1 LPSRIRVV
9 YERLPVVLQEL
20 VVAAAGWRS
29 YRNRFGPA
37 FHRILGELEASD
49 GFDAARVRADQEQR
63 LQSIVRFAAATVPY
77 YRTLFRREGIDPAS
91 IRTVDDLARIPPLDK
106 ETVHVE
112 GQAMWSEAIPA
123 RELIL
128 GSSSGT
134 TGTPLTLAYTRDAF
148 AWEYAVNWRQ
158 RGWHGLRL
166 GDRFAAFGG
175 QLVVPL
181 PQSKP
186 PFWRF
191 DRLRHR
197 MLFSLYH
204 MSEEHLAHYAAE
216 LARAGYTFWQGYPS
230 SLSLVAAWML
240 DHGVELG
247 GAAPRAVFTSS
258 ESLLEFQRDQIARAA
273 GAPVG
278 DRYGHSEFAVSAVT
292 CPAGSYHVDTEFC
305 VVEIDPHEDTPDWVR
320 GEILATGFSNRAMP
334 LLRYRTGDVA
344 TLRKKGSCPCGRAR
358 PILERIDGR
367 LEDYVST
374 PDGRRIGRMDHVF
387 KEAIE
392 VKEAQLFQPSVD
404 RLVVRLVPRSRFD
417 GTARAA
423 LERALRDRLGDKIAL
438 DFEIAAAIPRL
449 PNGKFRAV
457 VSEVPGARL
466 AASGPAAPLEH

>member
-77 YRTLFRREGIDPAS
+77 YRAAFRREGVDPES
-91 IRTVDDLARIPPLDK
+91 IRTVDDLTRIPPLDK
-106 ETVHVE
+106 ETVHAE
-112 GQAMWSEAIPA
+112 GRSLWSEAIPA
-123 RELIL
+123 RELVL
-128 GSSSGT
+128 GHSSGT
-134 TGTPLTLAYTRDAF
+134 TGTALSLAYTREAM

-166 GDRFAAFGG
+166 GDRYAAFGG
-175 QLVVPL
+175 QVVVPL
-181 PQSKP
+181 AQSTP

-191 DRLRHR
+191 DRMRRR
-197 MLFSLYH
+197 MMFSLYH
-204 MSEEHLAHYAAE
+204 MTDAHLEHYARE
-216 LARAGYTFWQGYPS
+216 LARPGYAFWQGYPS
-230 SLSLVAAWML
+230 SLSLVAGWML
-240 DHGVELG
+240 DHGMELG
-247 GAAPRAVFTSS
+247 RAAPRAVFTSS
-258 ESLLEFQRDQIARAA
+258 ESLLDFQREQISRAA

-292 CPAGSYHVDTEFC
+292 CPRGSYHVDTEFC
-305 VVEIDPHEDTPDWVR
+305 IVEIDAHEEGPDWVR
-320 GEILATGFSNRAMP
+320 GEILTTGFCNRAMP

-344 TLRKKGSCPCGRAR
+344 TLRKNGSCSCGRAR

-367 LEDYVST
+367 VEDYVVT

-387 KEAIE
+387 KDALA
-392 VKEAQLFQPSVD
+392 VKEAQLFQPSRD
-404 RLVVRLVPRSRFD
+404 RLVVRLVPRAQFD
-417 GTARAA
+417 AAARAA
-423 LERALRDRLGDKIAL
+423 LERELRDRLGDEIEL
-438 DFEIAAAIPRL
+438 EFEITHAIPRL

-457 VSEVPGARL
+457 VSGLSAARL
-466 AASGPAAPLEH
+466 SRGAAAPTRR